1 MAMDQ
6 KIEAEIVAK
15 VLKGD
20 RRTYALLVEEYK
32 SPIYNLA
39 YRMTG
44 NSEDADDLT
53 QETFIRAYINLW
65 RFDPKRKFFTWLYT
79 ISINLIRNHLKKV
92 KNDDLLNRTKN
103 IQYNENENQ
112 SPEAR
117 IIATQESNKINL
129 VLLTLKYELRVML
142 IMKYQQE
149 LSFEEIAEITGKSVS
164 AVKMRV
170 YRGLEKLE
178 PVSYTHLRAHETRHD
193 L

>member
-1 MAMDQ
+1 MAMDK

-20 RRTYALLVEEYK
+20 RRAYALLVEEYK

-44 NSEDADDLT
+44 NSEDSDDLT

-129 VLLTLKYELRVML
+129 ALLTLKYELRVML

-178 PVSYTHLRAHETRHD
+178 QLINS
-193 L
+193 

>member
-1 MAMDQ
+1 MDQ

-20 RRTYALLVEEYK
+20 RQAYALLVEEYK

-44 NSEDADDLT
+44 NSEDSDDLT

-129 VLLTLKYELRVML
+129 ALLTLKYELRVML

-178 PVSYTHLRAHETRHD
+178 QLINS
-193 L
+193 

>member
-1 MAMDQ
+1 MDQ

-20 RRTYALLVEEYK
+20 RQAYALLVEEYK

-112 SPEAR
+112 SPETR

-129 VLLTLKYELRVML
+129 ALLTLKYELRVML

-178 PVSYTHLRAHETRHD
+178 QLINS
-193 L
+193 

>member
-1 MAMDQ
+1 MAMDK

-20 RRTYALLVEEYK
+20 RRAYALLVEEYK

-129 VLLTLKYELRVML
+129 ALLTLKYELRVML

-178 PVSYTHLRAHETRHD
+178 QLINS
-193 L
+193 

>member
-1 MAMDQ
+1 MDQ

-20 RRTYALLVEEYK
+20 RQAYALLVEEYK

-117 IIATQESNKINL
+117 IIATQ
-129 VLLTLKYELRVML
+129 
-142 IMKYQQE
+142 
-149 LSFEEIAEITGKSVS
+149 
-164 AVKMRV
+164 
-170 YRGLEKLE
+170 
-178 PVSYTHLRAHETRHD
+178 
-193 L
+193 

>member
-20 RRTYALLVEEYK
+20 RQAYALLVEEYK

-39 YRMTG
+39 YRMIG

-129 VLLTLKYELRVML
+129 ALLTLKYELRVML

-178 PVSYTHLRAHETRHD
+178 QLINS
-193 L
+193 

>member
-1 MAMDQ
+1 MDQ

-20 RRTYALLVEEYK
+20 RRAYALLVEEYK

-129 VLLTLKYELRVML
+129 ALLTLKYELRVML

-178 PVSYTHLRAHETRHD
+178 QLINS
-193 L
+193 

>member
-1 MAMDQ
+1 MDK

-20 RRTYALLVEEYK
+20 RQAYALLVKEYK
-32 SPIYNLA
+32 SPIYKLA

-129 VLLTLKYELRVML
+129 ALLTLKYELRVML

-178 PVSYTHLRAHETRHD
+178 QLINS
-193 L
+193 